1 MMSVSMRRSSG
12 RIAILALFLAGCAPV
27 QTRDA
32 APGPPPPQNVI
43 GSTDELQLVVELSLD
58 LARQH
63 GGDRILVALD
73 VDNTLLA
80 AGPEACSGDWPNGA
94 PTTVQPDA
102 AKQVS
107 RMQEAGLRVIAV
119 SSRDAG
125 CFQRTEAQ
133 LSGNGFDFRAS
144 AWPYT
149 EMAQA
154 NPAGGLAPLLYRD
167 GLLMG
172 SGSDRGRMVSQLLEH
187 SGADR
192 PVLIVLADER
202 QANLNAVMKAFSFS
216 NTKVHAWRY
225 TRDAGVTVSSID

>member
-1 MMSVSMRRSSG
+1 MMSVSMRRSTG
-12 RIAILALFLAGCAPV
+12 QIAILALFLAGCTPV
-27 QTRDA
+27 QTRDT
-32 APGPPPPQNVI
+32 APGPPPPQNVV

-80 AGPEACSGDWPNGA
+80 AGPEACTGDWPSGA

-102 AKQVS
+102 AKHVS

-125 CFQRTEAQ
+125 CFQRTEEQ
-133 LSGNGFDFRAS
+133 LNGNGLDFGAS
-144 AWPYT
+144 AWPS
-149 EMAQA
+149 EGMAQA
-154 NPAGGLAPLLYRD
+154 GTPPLLYRD
-167 GLLMG
+167 GILLG
-172 SGSDRGRMVSQLLEH
+172 SGSDRGRMVTQLLEH
-187 SGADR
+187 SDGEQ

-225 TRDAGVTVSSID
+225 TRDAGVAVSSID